1 MGVLKLTSK
10 DEYEGDL
17 KESFE
22 YEGVAQEVP
31 FLGKGEICERV
42 RKIYVP

>member
-31 FLGKGEICERV
+31 QMHGAGRLQF
-42 RKIYVP
+42 